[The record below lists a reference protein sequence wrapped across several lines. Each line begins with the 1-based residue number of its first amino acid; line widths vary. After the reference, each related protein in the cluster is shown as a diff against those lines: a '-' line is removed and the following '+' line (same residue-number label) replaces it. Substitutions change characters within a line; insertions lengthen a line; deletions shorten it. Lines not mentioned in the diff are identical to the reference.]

1 MAPSYSLLRGGH
13 GTNCAAD
20 SDDGECRVIFL
31 VQSSMFVNKD
41 KITLL
46 AGLIPKLY
54 LLAKLLRFHKC
65 IYFTKLIFIYITDI
79 AITMVWNTIV

>member
-54 LLAKLLRFHKC
+54 LLAKLWKKNIIC
-65 IYFTKLIFIYITDI
+65 DMQYYSMILIQCQFK
-79 AITMVWNTIV
+79 AFKHLVV

>member
-1 MAPSYSLLRGGH
+1 MTENFSSIE
-13 GTNCAAD
+13 AANMHLAAA
-20 SDDGECRVIFL
+20 SDDGECRIIFL

-54 LLAKLLRFHKC
+54 LLAKL
-65 IYFTKLIFIYITDI
+65 
-79 AITMVWNTIV
+79 

>member
-54 LLAKLLRFHKC
+54 LLAKLWKK
-65 IYFTKLIFIYITDI
+65 I
-79 AITMVWNTIV
+79 

>member
-20 SDDGECRVIFL
+20 SDGECRVVFL

-54 LLAKLLRFHKC
+54 LLAKL
-65 IYFTKLIFIYITDI
+65 
-79 AITMVWNTIV
+79 